1 MMRKLIWVVLSVVV
15 FLAACGGK
23 DDKTVK
29 IGVTGEDKTVWNIIK
44 EKAAKDGIKVELV
57 EFQDY
62 TIPNNAL
69 NEGEIDL
76 NAFQHF
82 AFLEEFKKAHHLDIT
97 PIGTTVFAPMGI
109 YSEKIKDIKEL
120 KKGDTVAI
128 PNDPTNQARALR
140 LLETA
145 GIIKLNDDFGLLG
158 DPSKIKENKLDIKI
172 KAIDA
177 QQTPRVLPD
186 VAASIINNGV
196 AGKAGFDTKND
207 PIYLE
212 SADAENAKPYIN
224 VIAAKTENKD
234 KAEYKKIVEYYQTPE
249 VAEAIKKNSNGGEV
263 VHKLTADEIK
273 EVEESVK

>member
-1 MMRKLIWVVLSVVV
+1 MKRLLFLVLSVVV
-15 FLAACGGK
+15 FLAACGGNK

-44 EKAAKDGIKVELV
+44 EKAQKDGIKVELV

-82 AFLEEFKKAHHLDIT
+82 AFLEEFKKAHNLDIT

-145 GIIKLNDDFGLLG
+145 GIIKLKDNFGLLG
-158 DPSKIKENKLDIKI
+158 DPSKIQENKLGIKI

-212 SADAENAKPYIN
+212 NPDAENAKPYIN

-234 KAEYKKIVEYYQTPE
+234 KKEYKKIVEYYHTPE
-249 VAEAIKKNSNGGEV
+249 VAKAIEKNSNGGEI
-263 VHKLTADEIK
+263 VHELTEDEIK
-273 EVEESVK
+273 QVEKDAQ